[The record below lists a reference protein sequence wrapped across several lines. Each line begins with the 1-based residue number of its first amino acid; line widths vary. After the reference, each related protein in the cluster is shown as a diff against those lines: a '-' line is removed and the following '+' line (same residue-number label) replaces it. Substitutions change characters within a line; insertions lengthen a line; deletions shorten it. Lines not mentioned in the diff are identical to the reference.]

1 MYFQKR
7 IKKNTTIKKERK
19 KFREKNKEERIKR
32 DHFWRILKNK
42 EKMCS

>member
-32 DHFWRILKNK
+32 DNFWRIFKNK